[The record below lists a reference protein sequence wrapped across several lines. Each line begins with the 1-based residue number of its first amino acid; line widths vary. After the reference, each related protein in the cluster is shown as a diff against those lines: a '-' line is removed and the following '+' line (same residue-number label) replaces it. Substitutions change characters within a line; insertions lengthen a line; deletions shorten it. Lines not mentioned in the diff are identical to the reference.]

1 MRVKLRKTATSWA
14 SAETGAASGL
24 ISEGSTIYL
33 ILSIISCKAARAL
46 REEPTPP
53 SSGPEHT
60 AHSGPWRASISGA
73 ARNLSHSKRKK
84 LMKKRLVT
92 LALCLAVA
100 VPVFAQGKED
110 TRLANSADVLKQI
123 MGDKGLP
130 TNVLDQADCVLIFPS
145 VKKVAIGIGGS
156 YGRGALV
163 CRQGADKNGKWGAP
177 AMYKLDQGS
186 IGVQLGSTATDFVL
200 VIMNNKGAEQILNGK
215 TKLGAN
221 AAAAAGPT
229 GAAAQGYNAESMKVD
244 VLTYSRSKG
253 LFAGV
258 SLEGASMDSDEDA
271 NKALYGKAISASA
284 IVDGGASVPSAAQ
297 PLVGFLDSTSP
308 AKK

>member
-1 MRVKLRKTATSWA
+1 MMVF
-14 SAETGAASGL
+14 
-24 ISEGSTIYL
+24 
-33 ILSIISCKAARAL
+33 
-46 REEPTPP
+46 
-53 SSGPEHT
+53 
-60 AHSGPWRASISGA
+60 
-73 ARNLSHSKRKK
+73 
-84 LMKKRLVT
+84 
-92 LALCLAVA
+92 ALCLAVA
-100 VPVFAQGKED
+100 SPMFAQKREAE
-110 TRLANSADVLKQI
+110 RLDNSATVLREI
-123 MGDKGLP
+123 LGGDKGLP
-130 TNVLDQADCVLIFPS
+130 TSVLDQADCILVFPS

-156 YGRGALV
+156 YGRGELV
-163 CRQGADKNGKWGAP
+163 CRSGAEKNGKWGAP